1 MPDFW
6 LDQPRN
12 IVQSSP
18 RDCWAAT
25 MEAWLEIVPGKTAWS
40 QDELFLMAAEK
51 GLVWDNDTLEMNALV
66 KKGIPVIA
74 KEVGKLST
82 KRHVYLVYH
91 PPSAPDDLAHA
102 VVCYGIS
109 TARDPQARRH
119 APREGAARREA
130 GGPFDEV
137 DRVVA
142 R

>member
-1 MPDFW
+1 MPDSW

-102 VVCYGIS
+102 VSATVYRLLETLKPGD
-109 TARDPQARRH
+109 TLHVKVLRDEKP
-119 APREGAARREA
+119 
-130 GGPFDEV
+130 V
-137 DRVVA
+137 DLSMKWTGW
-142 R
+142 